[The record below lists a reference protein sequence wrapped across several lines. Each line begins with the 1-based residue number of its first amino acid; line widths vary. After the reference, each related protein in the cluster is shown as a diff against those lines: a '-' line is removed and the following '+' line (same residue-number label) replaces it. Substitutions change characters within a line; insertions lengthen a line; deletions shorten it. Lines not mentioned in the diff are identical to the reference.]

1 MKRKTSGFT
10 LIELLIVI
18 AIIGMLASIVVV
30 NLVRARDRAD
40 DAASKAYLREVTQG
54 VEMKRYG
61 SSFTLPPAQA
71 CTSLIDKPGSPNS
84 VTNCVYRPLR
94 RDAYNVTVTSK
105 TGVVFIYDG
114 HEIDQ
119 RD

>member
-1 MKRKTSGFT
+1 MKGNSSGFT

-18 AIIGMLASIVVV
+18 AILGVLMLIGIP
-30 NLVRARDRAD
+30 NLIGARDKAD
-40 DAASKAYLREVTQG
+40 DAAAKAYLREVTQG

-71 CTSLIDKPGSPNS
+71 CTALTDKPTSPNS
-84 VTNCVYRPLR
+84 VTNCVYQPLR
-94 RDAYNVTVTSK
+94 RDAYTVTVTSK
-105 TGVVFIYDG
+105 TGSTFVYDG
-114 HEIDQ
+114 YEIDQ